1 MSARLCWMLAAGL
14 ALTAGCSKKE
24 APLTPEQARAK
35 GDALIKKMS
44 DSVAGIKA
52 FSYTTE
58 EVRERVRRSGEK
70 VADKFTRKVV
80 VRRPDAFMFTS
91 SGGEHDGAAWY
102 DGKHITAISNKQKI
116 WVRGPMPPTLD
127 EAIDYVSAEYAVQ
140 MPSGDLL
147 YSNPY
152 EALISPA
159 TTGGWVNTEQVG
171 TRTCDHLSY
180 QEGDVAWQLWLMQDD
195 KALPCKIQITY
206 KDMPGQPKAEVV
218 FNDWNSNPTI
228 TDSTFVPAVP
238 EGYSRI
244 KILRH
249 ATVEAPAEGAA
260 TSSAPTPAG
269 AQPR

>member
-1 MSARLCWMLAAGL
+1 MSGRLCWMLVAGL

-24 APLTPEQARAK
+24 APLTPEEARAK
-35 GDALIKKMS
+35 GNALIKKMS
-44 DSVAGIKA
+44 DTVAGTKA
-52 FSYTTE
+52 FSYSTD

-70 VADKFTRKVV
+70 VSSKFTRKVV
-80 VRRPDAFMFTS
+80 VRRPDAFMFTT
-91 SGGEHDGAAWY
+91 SGGDRDGAAWY
-102 DGKHITAISNKQKI
+102 DGKYITAISNKQKI

-127 EAIDYVSAEYAVQ
+127 EAIDFVSAEYAVQ

-152 EALISPA
+152 EALISSA

-180 QEGDVAWQLWLMQDD
+180 QEGDIAWQLWLTQDD
-195 KALPCKIQITY
+195 KALPCKIEITY
-206 KDMPGQPKAEVV
+206 KGEKGQPKAEVV
-218 FNDWNSNPTI
+218 FSDWNSNPTI

-238 EGYSRI
+238 DGYSRI
-244 KILRH
+244 KMLRH
-249 ATVEAPAEGAA
+249 ATVEAPAAG
-260 TSSAPTPAG
+260 APTPTAAPAG